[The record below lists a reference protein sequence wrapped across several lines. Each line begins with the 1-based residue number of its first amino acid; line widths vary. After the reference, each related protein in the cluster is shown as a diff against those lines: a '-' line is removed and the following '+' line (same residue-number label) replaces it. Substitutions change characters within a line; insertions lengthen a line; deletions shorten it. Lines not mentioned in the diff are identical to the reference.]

1 LNETMGIIT
10 PGTPLAVDTVLI
22 GEAIVVAL
30 LIIAFLMARKHR
42 GRDHHLIMLGAFLL
56 DELLL
61 KPIMIARAFDGTNG
75 TFPWSGTAILP
86 HLALSVVMTVLG
98 MIVILFGFK
107 YSVRKGK
114 NMFLPPKGKL
124 HKIIGYAFI
133 ASWLA
138 SYLVGL
144 WIFGSIWL

>member
-1 LNETMGIIT
+1 MGIIT
-10 PGTPLAVDTVLI
+10 PNTPLAVDTVLI
-22 GEAIVVAL
+22 GETVVVAL
-30 LIIAFLMARKHR
+30 LVIAFFMARKHR
-42 GRDHHLIMLGAFLL
+42 GRDHHFTMLGAFLL

-61 KPIMIARAFDGTNG
+61 KPIMIVRAFDGTSG
-75 TFPWSGTAILP
+75 AFPWNGSAILP
-86 HLALSVVMTVLG
+86 HLAIAIVMTVLG
-98 MIVILFGFK
+98 IATILIGLRH
-107 YSVRKGK
+107 SVRKGK
-114 NMFLPPKGKL
+114 KMFLPPKGKM